1 MSESLLETHQKTRL
15 QQLRRLRSHESLINK
30 GARRNCGN
38 VTAPHRNRDRSKNKA
53 SCNRM
58 RGYAS
63 ERLQIRG
70 YAQSLIHKGIAGCV
84 TAVTAV
90 TAKKYDVR
98 NVRGGAR

>member
-30 GARRNCGN
+30 GARRNGGS
-38 VTAPHRNRDRSKNKA
+38 VTALLRNRDRSKDDA
-53 SCNRM
+53 SRNRM

-63 ERLQIRG
+63 ERLQTRG
-70 YAQSLIHKGIAGCV
+70 YAQTLIQKGNAGCV